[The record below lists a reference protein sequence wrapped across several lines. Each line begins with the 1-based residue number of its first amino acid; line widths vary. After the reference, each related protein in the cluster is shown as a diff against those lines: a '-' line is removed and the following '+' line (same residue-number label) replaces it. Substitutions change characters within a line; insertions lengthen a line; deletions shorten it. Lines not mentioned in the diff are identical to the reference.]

1 MKIEVPNGDI
11 VDKVCILL
19 IKQGRLS
26 DADKKRN
33 VERELEIIMPCM
45 ISFISADDPMFQR
58 LMSINTRLWDIEDAI
73 RDKERRKEFD
83 EEFIQIAR
91 SVYIVND
98 ERAITKKQINIQTNS
113 PLLEEKSYASY

>member
-11 VDKVCILL
+11 VDKVSILL

-33 VERELEIIMPCM
+33 VERELEIIMPYM
-45 ISFISADDPMFQR
+45 TSFISVDDPMFQR

-98 ERAITKKQINIQTNS
+98 ET
-113 PLLEEKSYASY
+113 LLC

>member
-11 VDKVCILL
+11 VDKVSILL

-33 VERELEIIMPCM
+33 VERELEIIMPSM
-45 ISFISADDPMFQR
+45 TSFISVDNPMFKR

-98 ERAITKKQINIQTNS
+98 ERAITKKEINIQTNS

>member
-11 VDKVCILL
+11 VDKVSILL

-26 DADKKRN
+26 DADKKHN

-45 ISFISADDPMFQR
+45 TSFISVEDPMFQR
-58 LMSINTRLWDIEDAI
+58 LISINTKLWDIEDAI

-98 ERAITKKQINIQTNS
+98 ERAITKKEINIQTNS

>member
-11 VDKVCILL
+11 VDKVSILL
-19 IKQGRLS
+19 IKQGRLC

-98 ERAITKKQINIQTNS
+98 ERAITKKEINIETNS

>member
-11 VDKVCILL
+11 VDKVSILL

-98 ERAITKKQINIQTNS
+98 ERATTKKEINIQTNS

>member
-11 VDKVCILL
+11 VDKVSILL

-33 VERELEIIMPCM
+33 VERELEIIMPSM
-45 ISFISADDPMFQR
+45 TSFISVDDPMFQR

-98 ERAITKKQINIQTNS
+98 ERAITKKEINIQTNS